1 MLLEVLNA
9 RYNNGRPTIFSSNYS
24 IQELAESFSLDAA
37 IIERI
42 NEMSTRVIKLE
53 GDNFRDKALKEKSDI
68 AKKLGI

>member
-9 RYNNGRPTIFSSNYS
+9 RYNNGKPTIFSSNYS
-24 IQELAESFSLDAA
+24 ISELADAFALDKA

-53 GDNFRDKALKEKSDI
+53 GDDFRAEELKLKSEA